1 MAAKAT
7 DQNNTKSNS
16 LAASNIHYR
25 KDVKANI
32 TQENNR
38 IAVIGEYSE
47 QKDTLQAATAGEA
60 HESFSAAA
68 DCAPLRQ
75 ILITRAEKH
84 GKFLSGAV
92 AE

>member
-1 MAAKAT
+1 MSVEAT

-25 KDVKANI
+25 EDVKTNI

-47 QKDTLQAATAGEA
+47 QK
-60 HESFSAAA
+60 H
-68 DCAPLRQ
+68 R
-75 ILITRAEKH
+75 
-84 GKFLSGAV
+84 KFLPGDV
-92 AE
+92 AERRSICIIYL

>member
-1 MAAKAT
+1 MSVEAT

-25 KDVKANI
+25 EDVKTNI

-47 QKDTLQAATAGEA
+47 QKDTLQAATDGEA
-60 HESFSAAA
+60 HESIYAAA

-84 GKFLSGAV
+84 RKFLPGDV

>member
-1 MAAKAT
+1 MSVEAT

-25 KDVKANI
+25 EHVKTHI

-47 QKDTLQAATAGEA
+47 QKDTLQSAMAGEA
-60 HESFSAAA
+60 HESISAAA
-68 DCAPLRQ
+68 GCTLLR
-75 ILITRAEKH
+75 
-84 GKFLSGAV
+84 
-92 AE
+92 